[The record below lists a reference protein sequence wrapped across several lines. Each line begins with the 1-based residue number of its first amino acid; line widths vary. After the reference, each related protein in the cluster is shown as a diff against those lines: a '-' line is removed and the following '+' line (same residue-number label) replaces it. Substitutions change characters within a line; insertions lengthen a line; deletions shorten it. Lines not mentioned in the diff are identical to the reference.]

1 MTEASPPEA
10 VPPVPPSPT
19 VPAGATPSDDGIPK
33 AAVTRR
39 KRRQISLV
47 WIIPIIALL
56 VGAYLVIHA
65 LRTQG
70 PKIEISFKT
79 AEGLEAGKTRIK
91 YKNVDIGTVQTIT
104 LGKDKQGVVV
114 TAQMTRNATDL
125 LVEDTRFWIV
135 KPRIAGGQISGLTT
149 LLSGS
154 FIGMDIGKSTESK
167 REFAGLDTQPSV
179 TTDEPGRE
187 FLLRAGDSG
196 SLDIGSPVFFR
207 RFQVGEVTAVN
218 LDPDGKGVTARVF
231 VRAPNEKYV
240 TDNTRFWEASGID
253 VTINGAGVKVAT
265 QSLASVVVGGIAF
278 QTPPD
283 EPPGGP
289 AANDASFKLFSEE
302 AQAMKRSE
310 AQLEKY
316 ITYFTDSIRG
326 LTVGAQVEFRGFVI
340 GEVRSIEM
348 TFDRETREF
357 RFPVEFALY
366 RDVLP
371 ARIARAERNGM
382 SLDSDELYA
391 RAIQKR
397 GLRAQLRTGNLLT
410 GQKYL
415 AIDFIKDAAPVP
427 NMQARDANG
436 NRVIPSAPG
445 SFDELQETLSS
456 IAKKIDKIPFEQ
468 LAAEVR
474 RTLQQLQVTL
484 KNADKLVANVNEQVA
499 PEVTATLAEVKRTM
513 KNASEA
519 LASDSPIQ
527 QDLRGTLTELNR
539 SAASLR
545 LLTDYL
551 QRHPESLLRG
561 KAPDVPFGNVPSSA
575 PATSTG
581 APTQAPASSNAARP
595 TTTPTPTSTEPAQ

>member
-1 MTEASPPEA
+1 MTEATPSEAAPPGSA
-10 VPPVPPSPT
+10 PPS
-19 VPAGATPSDDGIPK
+19 AGSPPSDDGIPK
-33 AAVTRR
+33 ASVTRR

-231 VRAPNEKYV
+231 VRTPNEKYV
-240 TDNTRFWEASGID
+240 TENTRFWEASGID

-289 AANDASFKLFSEE
+289 AANDASFKLFGDEL
-302 AQAMKRSE
+302 QAMKRSE

-316 ITYFTDSIRG
+316 ITYFSDSIRG

-382 SLDSDELYA
+382 PLDSDELYA

-415 AIDFIKDAAPVP
+415 AIDFIKDAAPVANTP
-427 NMQARDANG
+427 ARDANG
-436 NRVIPSAPG
+436 NRVMPSAPG
-445 SFDELQETLSS
+445 TFDELQETLSS

-474 RTLQQLQVTL
+474 RTLQQLQVTM

-519 LASDSPIQ
+519 LAADSPIQ
-527 QDLRGTLTELNR
+527 QDLRVTLTELNR
-539 SAASLR
+539 SAASVR

-561 KAPDVPFGNVPSSA
+561 KAPDVTFGNVPSSA
-575 PATSTG
+575 PATPTGVST
-581 APTQAPASSNAARP
+581 QVPASSNAGRP
-595 TTTPTPTSTEPAQ
+595 AATSTPTSTEPAQ